1 MSDNSGTTPTTIQWD
16 FGTAYDFFASLEVL
30 HAPSDFGL
38 RPAWAAGVR
47 SRLGSEER
55 EFLEDVV
62 SVVVVPLGW
71 VYGLPAPKD
80 TPTALYALKQIPV
93 EDRISTIM
101 ASPYGKSDYYDR
113 LMEVKER
120 RKWDEDDKEFILSIY
135 NKKKSKKGKPEFGF
149 HPGAAEVE
157 KLLNFFAK
165 PEEFGTKYLNALQQY
180 YDVFFAEEEKRIE
193 KKQKEALARAQGLAE
208 ELTPVELLSE
218 ISRGRRYEELPEH
231 RELILVP
238 SYWFSPLM
246 IHGYASKEQMLMLFG
261 ARSQGESLVPGEVV
275 PEDLVRAL
283 KAMADPT
290 RLRILRYLI
299 QEQLTPAELSRRLR
313 LRAPTVTHHLH
324 ALQLAG
330 LVRKVVRGKTER
342 VYFARMDLVKTNFAM
357 LKDFLEE
364 DVLEVEGVDVI
375 DRGRVY

>member
-1 MSDNSGTTPTTIQWD
+1 MSDKPENMPTTIQWD

-30 HAPSDFGL
+30 HAPADFGL

-47 SRLGSEER
+47 SRLGRAER
-55 EFLEDVV
+55 GFLEDVV
-62 SVVVVPLGW
+62 SIVTIPLKW
-71 VYGLPAPKD
+71 VYSLPDPKD

-93 EDRISTIM
+93 ADRISTM
-101 ASPYGKSDYYDR
+101 MSPSYKSSEFSDR
-113 LMEVKER
+113 LLNVKDR
-120 RKWDEDDKEFILSIY
+120 GKWDEEDKDFVLSIY
-135 NKKKSKKGKPEFGF
+135 NKKKTKPEFGF
-149 HPGAAEVE
+149 NPGVE
-157 KLLNFFAK
+157 QIETLLTFFAE
-165 PEEFGTKYLNALQQY
+165 PEEFGIKYLNALQQY

-193 KKQKEALARAQGLAE
+193 EKQKEALARAQSLAE

-218 ISRGRRYEELPEH
+218 ISRSLRYEELPKH
-231 RELILVP
+231 PELILVP
-238 SYWFSPLM
+238 SYWFSPLL
-246 IHGYASKEQMLMLFG
+246 IHGFVSKERMLMLFG
-261 ARSQGESLVPGEVV
+261 ARPQGESLVPGELV

-342 VYFARMDLVKTNFAM
+342 VYFARMDLIKTHFGM

-364 DVLEVEGVDVI
+364 DVLEVEGADVVDQ
-375 DRGRVY
+375 GRVF